1 MDINGS
7 SEVVKI
13 ITQGAFKASEISNE
27 DLRKKKIRE
36 NENLSLNQSKSY
48 HVDSEINSIYP
59 ADEIADSNVNFIT
72 RSKVKTGE
80 KTSSGIY
87 DINFHDPK
95 IGRNIDIKR

>member
-36 NENLSLNQSKSY
+36 NKNLSLNQSKSY

-59 ADEIADSNVNFIT
+59 ADESMDGNVNFIT
-72 RSKVKTGE
+72 MSKIKTA
-80 KTSSGIY
+80 KRNSPGIY

-95 IGRNIDIKR
+95 IGRNIDIER

>member
-27 DLRKKKIRE
+27 DLRNKKIRE
-36 NENLSLNQSKSY
+36 NKNLILNQSKSY

-59 ADEIADSNVNFIT
+59 ADENMDGNVNFIT
-72 RSKVKTGE
+72 MSKVNTAKRN
-80 KTSSGIY
+80 SPGIY
-87 DINFHDPK
+87 DINFRDPK
-95 IGRNIDIKR
+95 IGRNIDIER